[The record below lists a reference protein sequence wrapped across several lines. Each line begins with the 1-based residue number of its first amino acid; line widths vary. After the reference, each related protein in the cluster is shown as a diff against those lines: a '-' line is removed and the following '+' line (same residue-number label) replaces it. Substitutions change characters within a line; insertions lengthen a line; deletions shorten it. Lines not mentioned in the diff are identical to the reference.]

1 MMKFIRII
9 FCLINEYNGSVF
21 EQEVSNFLI
30 IEELDNKEDL
40 EFINL
45 ILVFDDISFCSLVF
59 DDFFY
64 ILCEDEYD
72 IDYFNKILI
81 VRQKKRK

>member
-1 MMKFIRII
+1 M
-9 FCLINEYNGSVF
+9 
-21 EQEVSNFLI
+21 
-30 IEELDNKEDL
+30 DNKEDL

-81 VRQKKRK
+81 VR